1 MATNEA
7 DWPVVLSK
15 ELPEGLSS
23 SGRENEE
30 MSSEVTTSTRVLSRP
45 SKVYKHWSVYSYFS
59 HFNDESLKRIRYR
72 YQIPGDVVLRIP
84 NPDKQ
89 LPEEG
94 EDYIRIR
101 RTWGTPSSSVSLAR
115 PALSQVWRDRVLRAH
130 HLSNR
135 HYTNYIQPDLL
146 FRHSF
151 GPEPSAIVLTLIQA
165 NEKRLATMKINKN
178 KLKNMVEKGAPVMMT
193 GLKRKK
199 VDEGQSSVPPEQSG
213 LSLKKAHGL
222 TVRRAKAVITEPFE
236 EYANAQTEN
245 ISKMI
250 VHSLMR
256 SLNEAMVI
264 SRRCLTLEDDL
275 IRLKGRL
282 AESEASQ
289 KNLNQAIFELGKE
302 KKDAFEELERIKVD
316 LATKDGDVKAVVD
329 ARDEAVKEMKHLMA
343 FRKQAK
349 ERYLKLDFSVFQSYD
364 NTISFNDVG
373 RRKGGDGD
381 QADDATS

>member
-45 SKVYKHWSVYSYFS
+45 S
-59 HFNDESLKRIRYR
+59 R
-72 YQIPGDVVLRIP
+72 
-84 NPDKQ
+84 

-94 EDYIRIR
+94 EDYIQIR

-213 LSLKKAHGL
+213 LSLKKAS
-222 TVRRAKAVITEPFE
+222 V
-236 EYANAQTEN
+236 AQLPTP
-245 ISKMI
+245 I
-250 VHSLMR
+250 LQTPL

-329 ARDEAVKEMKHLMA
+329 ARDEAVKEMKHLM
-343 FRKQAK
+343 
-349 ERYLKLDFSVFQSYD
+349 
-364 NTISFNDVG
+364 G
-373 RRKGGDGD
+373 
-381 QADDATS
+381 